1 LSNFDEI
8 IKNKIMETIGSKISR
23 IRKQKGMSQE
33 ELSELAKI
41 NLRTIQR
48 IEKDENEPRG
58 NTLKLI
64 CEALKTPIEELM
76 EYGKSEDK
84 TFLFFLH
91 LSVISVLIFPL
102 GNIILPLLLWINKK
116 ETIYDVNKQGKNIL
130 NFQIAFSFIN
140 ILIFGIALYG
150 AFTSFHPKNYFIT
163 YYLLLILNVVYALFC
178 AISTIKRGVKLYYPN
193 PIKFLK

>member
-8 IKNKIMETIGSKISR
+8 IKNKIMETIGSKISK

>member
-1 LSNFDEI
+1 
-8 IKNKIMETIGSKISR
+8 METIGSKISK